1 VATTALVETSTQ
13 EFAERYSA
21 LLLSAWRDE
30 TVMAAVLD
38 DPARAA
44 VEAGLPVEPGATV
57 RVDLSQPEMFFTL
70 DEVLREWTATPGE
83 HVLHLP
89 PDPMIDMSELADAE
103 VDEIAAWCLLIF
115 IV

>member
-1 VATTALVETSTQ
+1 MTTTALMEATQ

-44 VEAGLPVEPGATV
+44 VEAGLPVQPGATV
-57 RVDLSQPEMFFTL
+57 RVDLSQPETFFTL
-70 DEVLREWTATPGE
+70 DEVVQEWTATPGE